1 MLFVYCKL
9 YPPPGCSTLEPSLLS
24 SFTYNQDGIFD
35 VFLIFNRAEAGSAD
49 VSFSS
54 QWNPIKLTWIQ
65 LADGNYS
72 RMHFPHITW
81 MQPQAS
87 RSLEMHQLGAYRPQ
101 TIKVS
106 LFFSGLWRVC
116 VVSWLFLPS
125 KCCKMNTKWK
135 HVQHLT
141 ALILKIRIHCHRL
154 WQFSNGF
161 ILRCVLYSLWQCKI

>member
-1 MLFVYCKL
+1 MWFVYCKL

-35 VFLIFNRAEAGSAD
+35 VFLIFNRAEAGSTD
-49 VSFSS
+49 VYFSS

-106 LFFSGLWRVC
+106 LFFSGLWRVWC
-116 VVSWLFLPS
+116 HDYFYPVNAVKWTPNENMYSILLLWFWRYEFIAIVCGNLVMVSF
-125 KCCKMNTKWK
+125 
-135 HVQHLT
+135 
-141 ALILKIRIHCHRL
+141 
-154 WQFSNGF
+154 
-161 ILRCVLYSLWQCKI
+161 